1 MMNIIDS
8 IIELL
13 HTNGFVIVPDWGAF
27 FLTPVSAYWDHHKQ
41 CFIPPSY
48 TISFN
53 SRINYNDGLLFIH
66 ISNKFNIQ
74 YFEVIRLLKNQVNL
88 WKEVIYTQKEL
99 YIENFGRFTLQSSNS
114 INFEPVI
121 IINNIPEYFGLE
133 AIPIGNNAE
142 QSIIFDFESI
152 NYTKLY
158 RLAKVAVLIPF
169 FIALSI
175 LPFKINNY
183 NILQRQNAA
192 MYSIEVNSSS
202 KKTEKLLD
210 CVDSLTEIKN
220 ALSPTIKKSRKED
233 KINVDTSNKD
243 NNAELAKKET
253 ITVKQNRYYAIIGSF
268 TNEKQTEMFLND
280 LKSINIEAKVLNCEG
295 KFRVAL
301 DGYENYDDAK
311 RALNKFTSNNPSYS
325 GWILKW

>member
-1 MMNIIDS
+1 M
-8 IIELL
+8 L
-13 HTNGFVIVPDWGAF
+13 
-27 FLTPVSAYWDHHKQ
+27 
-41 CFIPPSY
+41 
-48 TISFN
+48 
-53 SRINYNDGLLFIH
+53 
-66 ISNKFNIQ
+66 
-74 YFEVIRLLKNQVNL
+74 
-88 WKEVIYTQKEL
+88 
-99 YIENFGRFTLQSSNS
+99 
-114 INFEPVI
+114 
-121 IINNIPEYFGLE
+121 
-133 AIPIGNNAE
+133 E

-158 RLAKVAVLIPF
+158 RLAKVAVLVPF

-183 NILQRQNAA
+183 NIIQRQNAA

-220 ALSPTIKKSRKED
+220 ALNPTKKESRKED
-233 KINVDTSNKD
+233 KINVDTLNKD

-253 ITVKQNRYYAIIGSF
+253 ITVKQNRYYAIIASF
-268 TNEKQTEMFLND
+268 TNEKQTEKFLNN

-311 RALNKFTSNNPSYS
+311 RALNKFTSNNPSYN